1 MIKVMQRVIE
11 PWSERAKMIAARWR
25 DVILYGLIGAAI
37 VWVMAI
43 PLLPFL
49 NKQLSVFGPP
59 QQKVLAVLALL
70 LVLYLIRK
78 LSLFR
83 PQYLKNL
90 AVHPPILLS
99 VMLGFSLLFAL
110 QGYPACVF
118 AGLTALFIFG
128 LFLFFGFGREP
139 KLAAKNTEEL
149 QLPEVDV
156 RNWSASEII
165 NWMQIESPIKTRKE
179 LLFGRRSYVERIYNR
194 LFLSPDNGSG
204 EAKTLAL
211 LGELGSG
218 KSSILKVLLNHLK
231 QRQANWLALEVDSW
245 ERDANTI
252 DEQILEMVI
261 DTLAEHLD
269 VSGYKGIPSDYHDAL
284 KSHGSWW
291 AMFSHLVAGDA
302 QAESKLMAM
311 SNLLLQLNK
320 KLLLIV
326 EDPDRG
332 VEGEKEKR
340 CQRIFSLIDRL
351 QRIEG
356 NRIKV
361 IVTGGLNLHGG
372 DLRVIEYKEE
382 LDNPAKDYAVIINKL
397 LEEKWDIESQGK
409 DGVWPY
415 RKPVFDGADLDFG
428 TPREFKHVLR
438 ELDFLWV
445 QTKTKA
451 ELKTELRG
459 EVNLEQLILLSF
471 AKQRSSLIYEY
482 VLKDLSSRKKMNVYA
497 WSKSL
502 PHRGILNV
510 GQKAY
515 DQVKAEEEN
524 NKHDVSYNP
533 LTKEVICELGKIS
546 RALGH
551 DELSDEDKN
560 YAEKIISKILVVKGR
575 QRITDSSRV
584 DYIESIKQKRRVFG
598 PDWHDALA
606 GAKLKPEEMLPD
618 QEYLKAMRNIFSELQ
633 KDPSNP
639 VLKSLDVTRLINCG
653 PLSDYLCWRMKGLE
667 FENEAVPLAA
677 IAWVNLAQA
686 IISKMANIKYTN
698 TEAGHPAGE
707 HLYTIVAYLVR
718 IEESDSVKSIIK
730 DAIAE
735 NCSAGAE
742 LLVWACRDDEVFSK
756 INGSLTEKWLFYR
769 TAILNSFIVPDEIPS
784 DGEGGEI
791 EISWNFILEL
801 QRFRAEDCRNLLR
814 AWKMEHGSDFL
825 SDNENRKAV
834 DKLNKLFEQLSSF
847 KQALHPGA
855 MLNVEYSAKY
865 QIASGNNEVSRK
877 ERRQKIIDSLESNNS
892 VYSSDE

>member
-1 MIKVMQRVIE
+1 MIKIMQRVIE
-11 PWSERAKMIAARWR
+11 PWSKRVKLIAARWR
-25 DVILYGLIGAAI
+25 DVVLYGLIGAAI
-37 VWVMAI
+37 VGVMAI
-43 PLLPFL
+43 PLLPFF
-49 NKQLSVFGPP
+49 NKQLSIFGPS
-59 QQKVLAVLALL
+59 QQKILAILALL

-83 PQYLKNL
+83 PQYFKNL

-99 VMLGFSLLFAL
+99 VIFGFSLLFAL
-110 QGYPACVF
+110 QGFPACVF
-118 AGLTALFIFG
+118 AGLTPLFLFG

-149 QLPEVDV
+149 QLPEADV

-165 NWMQIESPIKTRKE
+165 NWMQIESPVKTREE

-231 QRQANWLALEVDSW
+231 QRQANWLVLEVDSW

-261 DTLAEHLD
+261 DTLAVHLD
-269 VSGYKGIPSDYHDAL
+269 VSGYKGVPSDYHDAL

-302 QAESKLMAM
+302 QAESKLTAI

-361 IVTGGLNLHGG
+361 IVTGGLNLHSG

-397 LEEKWDIESQGK
+397 LEEEWDIESQGK

-438 ELDFLWV
+438 ELDFLWA
-445 QTKTKA
+445 KTKA
-451 ELKTELRG
+451 ELRG

-471 AKQRSSLIYEY
+471 AKQRSNVIYEY
-482 VLKDLSSRKKMNVYA
+482 VLKDLSGRQNMNVYE
-497 WSKSL
+497 WSKKS
-502 PHRGILNV
+502 PHNGYFNV

-524 NKHDVSYNP
+524 NKDYFSYNS
-533 LTKEVICELGKIS
+533 LIKEVICELGKIS
-546 RALGH
+546 RELGH
-551 DELSDEDKN
+551 NGLSDEDKN
-560 YAEKIISKILVVKGR
+560 YADKIISKVLLVKGR

-598 PDWHDALA
+598 SDWHDALA
-606 GAKLKPEEMLPD
+606 GAKLKPEEELFD
-618 QEYLKAMRNIFSELQ
+618 QEYLKAMSNIFKKLEGN
-633 KDPSNP
+633 PSNP
-639 VLKSLDVTRLINCG
+639 ELESLDIRKLINCG
-653 PLSDYLCWRMKGLE
+653 PLSDYLYWRMKGLDLVK
-667 FENEAVPLAA
+667 FENQDEPFLAT

-686 IISKMANIKYTN
+686 IISKMANVKYTR
-698 TEAGHPAGE
+698 TEAVHPAG
-707 HLYTIVAYLVR
+707 
-718 IEESDSVKSIIK
+718 
-730 DAIAE
+730 
-735 NCSAGAE
+735 
-742 LLVWACRDDEVFSK
+742 
-756 INGSLTEKWLFYR
+756 
-769 TAILNSFIVPDEIPS
+769 PP
-784 DGEGGEI
+784 
-791 EISWNFILEL
+791 
-801 QRFRAEDCRNLLR
+801 
-814 AWKMEHGSDFL
+814 
-825 SDNENRKAV
+825 
-834 DKLNKLFEQLSSF
+834 
-847 KQALHPGA
+847 
-855 MLNVEYSAKY
+855 
-865 QIASGNNEVSRK
+865 
-877 ERRQKIIDSLESNNS
+877 SNN
-892 VYSSDE
+892 

>member
-1 MIKVMQRVIE
+1 MIKIMQRVIE
-11 PWSERAKMIAARWR
+11 PWSKRVKLIAARWR
-25 DVILYGLIGAAI
+25 DVVLYGLIGAAI
-37 VWVMAI
+37 VGVMAI
-43 PLLPFL
+43 PLLPFF
-49 NKQLSVFGPP
+49 NKQLSIFGPS
-59 QQKVLAVLALL
+59 QQKILAILALL

-83 PQYLKNL
+83 PQYFKNL

-99 VMLGFSLLFAL
+99 VIFVFSLLFAL
-110 QGYPACVF
+110 QGFPACVF
-118 AGLTALFIFG
+118 AGLTPLFLFG

-149 QLPEVDV
+149 QLPEADV

-165 NWMQIESPIKTRKE
+165 NWMQIESPVKTREE
-179 LLFGRRSYVERIYNR
+179 LLFGRRSYVERIYDR

-218 KSSILKVLLNHLK
+218 KSSILKVLLNYLK
-231 QRQANWLALEVDSW
+231 QRQANWLVLEVDSW

-261 DTLAEHLD
+261 DALAEHLD

-291 AMFSHLVAGDA
+291 AMLSHLAVGGA
-302 QAESKLMAM
+302 QAESKLTDI

-361 IVTGGLNLHGG
+361 IVTGGLNLHSG

-382 LDNPAKDYAVIINKL
+382 LDSPAKDYAVIINKS

-415 RKPVFDGADLDFG
+415 RKPAFDGADLDFG

-438 ELDFLWV
+438 ELDFLW
-445 QTKTKA
+445 T
-451 ELKTELRG
+451 ETELRG

-471 AKQRSSLIYEY
+471 AKQRSNLIYEY
-482 VLKDLSSRKKMNVYA
+482 VLKDLSGRQKMNVYVWA
-497 WSKSL
+497 GLSSNFGHGVQRALDQDKSK
-502 PHRGILNV
+502 
-510 GQKAY
+510 
-515 DQVKAEEEN
+515 EEN
-524 NKHDVSYNP
+524 NSP

-551 DELSDEDKN
+551 NELSDEDKN

-598 PDWHDALA
+598 ADWHDALA
-606 GAKLKPEEMLPD
+606 GAKLKPEEILPD
-618 QEYLKAMRNIFSELQ
+618 QEYLKAMNNIFKKLEGNPS
-633 KDPSNP
+633 DPERE
-639 VLKSLDVTRLINCG
+639 SLDIRKLINCG
-653 PLSDYLCWRMKGLE
+653 PLSDYLYYCMKGRDLVE
-667 FENEAVPLAA
+667 FDNEAVPLAA

-686 IISKMANIKYTN
+686 IIPKMANIKYTN

-707 HLYTIVAYLVR
+707 HLYTIVAHLVR
-718 IEESDSVKSIIK
+718 IEESDSVKSIIEG
-730 DAIAE
+730 AIAE
-735 NCSAGAE
+735 KCSAGAE
-742 LLVWACRDDEVFSK
+742 LLVWACRDDEILSK
-756 INGSLTEKWLFYR
+756 INCSLTEKWLFYR
-769 TAILNSFIVPDEIPS
+769 AAILNSFVVPDEIPS

-801 QRFRAEDCRNLLR
+801 QRFGVEDCRNLLK
-814 AWKMEHGSDFL
+814 AWKMEHDSDFL

-847 KQALHPGA
+847 KQALNPGA

-865 QIASGNNEVSRK
+865 QIASGNNEASR
-877 ERRQKIIDSLESNNS
+877 
-892 VYSSDE
+892 